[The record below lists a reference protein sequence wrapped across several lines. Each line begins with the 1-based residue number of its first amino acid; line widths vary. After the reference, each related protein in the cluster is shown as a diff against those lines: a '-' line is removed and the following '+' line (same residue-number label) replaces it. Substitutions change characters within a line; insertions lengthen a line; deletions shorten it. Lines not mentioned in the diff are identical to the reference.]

1 MLRLVIPFFCS
12 LSSTDL
18 LMKHW
23 MSITSYSKLDQTTEG
38 MNKSEMSKDG
48 EPETK
53 SNSSRWPKEALSQY
67 FWGLHGKSFLQQL
80 PKIFWKSSRA
90 RKHPLATLICA
101 GGGKAPIFF
110 SAHTSSFS
118 RAAILVPDFPG
129 FLLLCHPTFYLSSLP
144 LDVVSCCLSSLR
156 AEANG

>member
-53 SNSSRWPKEALSQY
+53 SNSSR
-67 FWGLHGKSFLQQL
+67 
-80 PKIFWKSSRA
+80 
-90 RKHPLATLICA
+90 
-101 GGGKAPIFF
+101 
-110 SAHTSSFS
+110 
-118 RAAILVPDFPG
+118 
-129 FLLLCHPTFYLSSLP
+129 
-144 LDVVSCCLSSLR
+144 
-156 AEANG
+156 